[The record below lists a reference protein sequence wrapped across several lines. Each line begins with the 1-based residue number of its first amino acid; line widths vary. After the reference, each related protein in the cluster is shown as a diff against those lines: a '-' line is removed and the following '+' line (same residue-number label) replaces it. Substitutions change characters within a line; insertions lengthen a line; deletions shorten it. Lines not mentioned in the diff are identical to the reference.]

1 MADRAG
7 EGKPVIRWA
16 RADDLEA
23 IIATALR
30 AWEPIFRERG
40 ETLGEDLMR
49 RDRGGG
55 NWREK
60 KAQEIRNHCE
70 SLPDSV
76 LVTELDGRVVG
87 FLTFHAN
94 RESGILS
101 IGNNAVDPDYQGRGL
116 GTAQYEYVLAWARE
130 GGLLYAK
137 VLTGLDDCH
146 AAARAAYE
154 RAGFDMAIPHV
165 TYYKKL

>member
-1 MADRAG
+1 MSERTPDATPA
-7 EGKPVIRWA
+7 IRWA
-16 RADDLEA
+16 RPEDLDEIVA
-23 IIATALR
+23 IALR

-40 ETLGEDLMR
+40 QVLGEDLMR

-55 NWREK
+55 DWREK
-60 KAQEIRNHCE
+60 KAQEVRNHCE
-70 SLPDSV
+70 KLPDSV
-76 LVTELDGRVVG
+76 LVTELDGRIVG
-87 FLTFHAN
+87 FLTFHAGW
-94 RESGILS
+94 ESGILT
-101 IGNNAVDPDYQGRGL
+101 IGNNAIDPDCQGRGY
-116 GTAQYEYVLAWARE
+116 GTAQYQFVLNWARDK
-130 GGLLYAK
+130 GLLYAK